1 MNYVYI
7 LHSEKLNRYYTGYTS
22 DINIR
27 LEFHDNA
34 ESRKFTYNADDWKLI
49 FCMQCETKLQ
59 ALGIEKHIK
68 LMKSKTYI
76 QNLLQYPEMALK
88 LKEKYRP

>member
-49 FCMQCETKLQ
+49 FSMQCETKLQ
-59 ALGIEKHIK
+59 ALAIEKHIK